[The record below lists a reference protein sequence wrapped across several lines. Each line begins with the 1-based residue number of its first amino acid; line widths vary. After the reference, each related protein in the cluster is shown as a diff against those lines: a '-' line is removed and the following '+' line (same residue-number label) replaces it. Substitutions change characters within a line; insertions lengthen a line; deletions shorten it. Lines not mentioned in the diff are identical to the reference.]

1 MILSNFLSLH
11 MNLSNFLSL
20 QYFNL
25 QYTQTYL
32 ERRLTT
38 YGRDVKVFY
47 AKGKKP
53 AEVRMKLGE
62 DGKAIMTSGWRSVT
76 ETQKWEVGDILMF
89 RFRSHGAS
97 SLKVV
102 IDKI

>member
-32 ERRLTT
+32 ESRLTT
-38 YGRDVKVFY
+38 AGKDVKVFY
-47 AKGKKP
+47 AKGKNS
-53 AEVRMKLGE
+53 AEVRMLLGK
-62 DGKAIMTSGWRSVT
+62 DGKAIMTSGWLSVA
-76 ETQKWEVGDILMF
+76 EAQKWEVGDILMF

-102 IDKI
+102 IEKI